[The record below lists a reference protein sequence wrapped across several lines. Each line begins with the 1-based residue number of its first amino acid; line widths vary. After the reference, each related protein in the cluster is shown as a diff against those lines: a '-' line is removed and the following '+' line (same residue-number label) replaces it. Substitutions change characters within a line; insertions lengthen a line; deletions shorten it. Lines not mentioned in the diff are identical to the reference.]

1 VPHLAAPLGHHV
13 PHRRPTTRD
22 LTATR
27 LIDCDTVILT
37 TAVALGVFLSA
48 TPADAALF
56 GELRYGR
63 PGLAEGQLAAGA
75 NVNAQNAEG
84 LTPLLWLIRH
94 YVDYDVE
101 LALRNKQAGERN
113 VEENDR
119 YRRCL
124 KLLLEHGADVSMKTP
139 EGLTALQYAVVLGKW
154 GPTEMLLQK
163 AGTLEKSI
171 LDRDGNTL
179 LHLSVLADNDLTP
192 SRFWQNL
199 HDALLSDKVNVRV
212 SNAAGQTP
220 IAFYFSVPRKLSK
233 RTGAMIEVLKS
244 AEALVAPDV
253 KGQTAMDHMRRNS
266 PGFAFSLQL
275 YLDRAIVQKAK
286 HEAFLKKS
294 DERVAENQ
302 RVLAEHRRRSEDDG
316 RTLKESFQ
324 VEYPFQCDVSENGLF
339 GSRTSEPV
347 TVTVTPTK
355 VRISNLEPHYGAFV
369 VERSGVHLI
378 GGQRWE
384 VYEFEQTSTNST
396 YKRIGFPQLPGR
408 PRAMLVTSI
417 GRHGMCMP

>member
-1 VPHLAAPLGHHV
+1 MPHLAAPLGHHV

-27 LIDCDTVILT
+27 LIGCDTVILT

-63 PGLAEGQLAAGA
+63 PGLAEAQLAAGA

-179 LHLSVLADNDLTP
+179 LHLSVLADNDVTP
-192 SRFWQNL
+192 SRFWQDL

-220 IAFYFSVPRKLSK
+220 
-233 RTGAMIEVLKS
+233 
-244 AEALVAPDV
+244 
-253 KGQTAMDHMRRNS
+253 MDHMRRNS